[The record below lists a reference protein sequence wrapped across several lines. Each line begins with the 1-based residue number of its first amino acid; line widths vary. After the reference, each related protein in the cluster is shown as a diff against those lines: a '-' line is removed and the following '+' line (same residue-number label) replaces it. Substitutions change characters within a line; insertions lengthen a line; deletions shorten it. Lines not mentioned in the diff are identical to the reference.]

1 MLFEAG
7 GHELKN
13 VIMIDNCHN
22 FIMTGSGGAG
32 RSDNGLPQPTS
43 KIYCQGSNTGLII
56 LNSSNINI
64 KNLEL
69 TLCSGLLRYH

>member
-13 VIMIDNCHN
+13 VMIDNCHN

-32 RSDNGLPQPTS
+32 RSDDGLPQPTS

-56 LNSSNINI
+56 LNSSNSNI

-69 TLCSGLLRYH
+69 TLCSGLLTS